1 MQCQLNHAGIKIVF
15 VEDYKVVK
23 KILDYLGIGELQKNI
38 VKRFHNAFLSI
49 DLTKDLSLFDIK
61 RMKGDYNREYFRL
74 RKGKHRAIFY
84 FENNDIYIAYI
95 GKREEVYGLWE

>member
-1 MQCQLNHAGIKIVF
+1 M
-15 VEDYKVVK
+15 VK

-61 RMKGDYNREYFRL
+61 RMKSDYNREYFRL
-74 RKGKHRAIFY
+74 RKCKHRAIFY
-84 FENNDIYIAYI
+84 FENNNIYIVYTR
-95 GKREEVYGLWE
+95 KREEAYGLWKNFLVIDQITKTLDV